1 MQKIDV
7 SDDKIFRSFL
17 RCGYLPEVFPP
28 IFTSKKWSSGIDSKK
43 VEIDLLKDTELNK
56 IPYSCTKRGYG
67 RRYFD
72 FVHPASMVSTSAWM
86 SRHWKDIEGFC
97 NKTQTAPIKMSL
109 LDDEENRSVATCS
122 FDRVLQEAKRRL
134 SGARYVV
141 RADVAKYYS
150 SIYTH
155 AISWAL
161 SGKDAAKK
169 DRSPISKAI
178 FGNELDWAIRIGQ
191 GNQTKGIPVG
201 PDFSRAVG
209 EMVGIAIDQLV
220 LDKIGNRYVG
230 YVRNIDDFYIGAGDL
245 ASAEAILHALQE
257 SLRAYEL
264 ELNDDKTSIKEAHT
278 LIDES
283 WIHEL
288 DIVLSSAPNDTTK
301 AIDRAFD
308 RAFYLANLTS
318 SDSSLK
324 YLVRTVDRL
333 TCSNEVSFEDVEHSL
348 VRSMVSYPHCVDYC
362 VLLFLKQ
369 HALGNANEQLWSKVI
384 GRELVRHLAFS
395 HDHETSWLL
404 AALVGA
410 EIKIGKLN
418 FSPDPNRQVTN
429 TLLFHCLD
437 QGLVDFDGNSF
448 LDEVVPD
455 LEVNSN
461 WLLSNEIMANDWGTT
476 AARTRIAK
484 FRKQIVGKNI
494 SFLNNDFLVD
504 QDSEETRRAIP
515 DRYNRYDD
523 GHDEGDDVDDGETL

>member
-1 MQKIDV
+1 MPKIDV
-7 SDDKIFRSFL
+7 SNSDVFKSFL
-17 RCGYLPEVFPP
+17 QRGYLPEVFPP
-28 IFTSKKWSSGIDSKK
+28 IFTSKLWGENVDSKA
-43 VEIDLLKDTELNK
+43 VEIDLPKDVELNK
-56 IPYSCTKRGYG
+56 LSSSCTKRGYG

-72 FVHPASMVSTSAWM
+72 FVHPASAVATSAWM
-86 SRHWKDIEGFC
+86 SRHWKDIEAFC
-97 NKTQTAPIKMSL
+97 NKTATTPIEIAL
-109 LDDEENRSVATCS
+109 LDDENNRSVATCS
-122 FDRVLQEAKRRL
+122 FDKVLQESKRRL

-155 AISWAL
+155 VISWAL
-161 SGKDAAKK
+161 NGKDAAKK
-169 DRSPISKAI
+169 DRNPSSKKVFA
-178 FGNELDWAIRIGQ
+178 NELDWAIRVGQ

-209 EMVGIAIDQLV
+209 ELVGAALDRSV
-220 LDKIGNRYVG
+220 LDKIGNKYVG
-230 YVRNIDDFYIGAGDL
+230 YVRNIDDFYIGASDL

-288 DIVLSSAPNDTTK
+288 DIVLGSAGSDAAK

-308 RAFYLANLTS
+308 RAFHLAHLTS

-333 TCSNEVSFEDVEHSL
+333 TSSDEVSFGDIEHSL
-348 VRSMVSYPHCVDYC
+348 VRSMVSYPHCTDYC

-369 HALGNANEQLWSKVI
+369 HALGNANEQLWSEVI
-384 GRELVRHLAFS
+384 GRELVRHIALS

-410 EIKIGKLN
+410 EIKVGKLN
-418 FSPDPNRQVTN
+418 FSPDPNRQITN

-448 LDEVVPD
+448 LEEVVPD

-461 WLLSNEIMANDWGTT
+461 WLLSNEIIANDWGTT
-476 AARTRIAK
+476 ATRARIAK
-484 FRKQIVGKNI
+484 QRKQIVGKNM
-494 SFLNNDFLVD
+494 SFINTDFLLD
-504 QDSEETRRAIP
+504 LDSEKTRRAIP

-523 GHDEGDDVDDGETL
+523 GPDEDDESDDEL